1 MIHLV
6 LSLTPPT
13 AHSLPSGEMQCQAT
27 FQAHA
32 DGVNAVTFLPSS
44 QGQGLILTAGKDHL
58 MKLWQASPPSAPK
71 GSWAC
76 RLVAQYVGHSDAV
89 EGLAVNPSGDRV
101 ASCGWDGA
109 LLLWR
114 TGAEVLEEATEAA
127 AGSTPAAS
135 LKKRKVGGKAEAGS
149 GAASIAS
156 VSESP
161 TSRLEGHL
169 HCVSSAA
176 WPADDVLYSGG
187 WDHSVRGGAGGGG
200 EAGATQ

>member
-1 MIHLV
+1 M
-6 LSLTPPT
+6 S
-13 AHSLPSGEMQCQAT
+13 HSDQMQCEAT

-32 DGVNAVTFLPSS
+32 DGVNVVASLPSS
-44 QGQGLILTAGKDHL
+44 QGEGLVLTAGKDNL
-58 MKLWQASPPSAPK
+58 VKLWQTTPSARGTG

-76 RLVAQYVGHSDAV
+76 RLLAQYAAHTDAV
-89 EGLAVNPSGDRV
+89 EGLAISPSGDRV

-114 TGAEVLEEATEAA
+114 TGAEIIQATSEAA
-127 AGSTPAAS
+127 AGTAPATS
-135 LKKRKVGGKAEAGS
+135 SKKRKVGGSAGT
-149 GAASIAS
+149 AASSSSLAA

-176 WPADDVLYSGG
+176 WPVEATIFSGG
-187 WDHSVRGGAGGGG
+187 WDHSVSGKANVTIDST
-200 EAGATQ
+200 AS